1 MQDMLWRG
9 VVHIQAGDQAEG
21 KHLLTLVVQLEPDN
35 AVAWLW
41 LASVASSEEERLAA
55 LQRVVEINPDDAA
68 GRHAQTL
75 LRRDVVREVAGRIP
89 PPAPP
94 REVPRARPALP
105 PPPPAAPVAR
115 APVPV
120 PAERPRANRGGIVL
134 LLAGVIA
141 TCMAILLLGSTLL
154 LYGGVEEQATP
165 TRVIIERTRAPATP
179 RPPTPPPVPSPTLAP
194 PPPPTR
200 TPNPRF
206 GACGRDPALADQP
219 IFLCLDSEPG
229 DPVGGRQ
236 ARRFTPADSGFT
248 VQWTR
253 DRAIEVRIAGAD
265 PWDLV
270 FQVPYGLQISPGGSY
285 ERIDLAD
292 PQPSADLPLLIQGPG
307 GSCASATSR
316 VALLALQY
324 TDDQITLFAADF
336 EQHCAG
342 DPPGLYGTL
351 LYQAAP

>member
-1 MQDMLWRG
+1 MVWRG
-9 VVHIQAGDQAEG
+9 VVYIQAGERAEG

-41 LASVASSEEERLAA
+41 LASVADSEDERLGA
-55 LQRVVEINPDDAA
+55 LQRVVEINPNDAA

-75 LRRDVVREVAGRIP
+75 LRRAVVREVARRIP

-94 REVPRARPALP
+94 REVPRARPAP
-105 PPPPAAPVAR
+105 PPPTPL
-115 APVPV
+115 PV
-120 PAERPRANRGGIVL
+120 PAERPRASRGGIVL
-134 LLAGVIA
+134 LLSGVIVA
-141 TCMAILLLGSTLL
+141 CMGILLLSRTLL
-154 LYGGVEEQATP
+154 LYGGGKEQATP

-179 RPPTPPPVPSPTLAP
+179 RPPTQLPVPSPTLAP
-194 PPPPTR
+194 PPLPTR

-206 GACGRDPALADQP
+206 GACGRDPALADQSA
-219 IFLCLDSEPG
+219 FLCLDSEPG
-229 DPVGGRQ
+229 DPVGGGQ
-236 ARRFTPADSGFT
+236 SRRFTPADTGFT

-253 DRAIEVRIAGAD
+253 DRAIEVHIAGAD
-265 PWDLV
+265 PWNLV
-270 FQVPYGLQISPGGSY
+270 FQVPYGLQMSPGGSY
-285 ERIDLAD
+285 ERSDLAD

-324 TDDQITLFAADF
+324 EDDQIILFAADF